1 MGTLAYVLD
10 EEYRAFCRNV
20 IRCASQTVKDGY
32 VSSPEYSRSL
42 AFVVELMGRAGV
54 AERCLFLQLVAEQ
67 NIFQSQGAEIIF
79 RFYGKM
85 TRHWSMQRGK
95 AVMLEYIMQGCDVAE
110 ADEPFGVLAKLGE
123 VELPCQMHSAVSA
136 AAAKDDFGFL
146 VVHSFL
152 QVFQSLLYASC
163 IGSMCTSCMF
173 GDDHFQSP

>member
-1 MGTLAYVLD
+1 
-10 EEYRAFCRNV
+10 
-20 IRCASQTVKDGY
+20 
-32 VSSPEYSRSL
+32 
-42 AFVVELMGRAGV
+42 
-54 AERCLFLQLVAEQ
+54 
-67 NIFQSQGAEIIF
+67 
-79 RFYGKM
+79 
-85 TRHWSMQRGK
+85 
-95 AVMLEYIMQGCDVAE
+95 MLEYIMQGCDVAE

-173 GDDHFQSP
+173 GDDHFQSPMTSAVSWPFQEGLVYLAGRREDYHPVSLMHVWRKNEAVHIDISVFMAKST